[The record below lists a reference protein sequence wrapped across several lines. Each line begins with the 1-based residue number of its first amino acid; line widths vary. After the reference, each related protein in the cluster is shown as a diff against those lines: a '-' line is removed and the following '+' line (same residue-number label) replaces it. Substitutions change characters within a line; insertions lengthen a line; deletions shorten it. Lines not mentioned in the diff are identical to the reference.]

1 MMRVCVVCE
10 GQTEVEFIRTC
21 VAPYLN
27 DGSFYLYPTILQ
39 APSGNHRGGR
49 VTVQRLVNFMRHQ
62 YHETDRITTFVDY
75 YGFQDAEGRTAS
87 QLENAIV
94 EGLSADV
101 NIERRFI
108 LSYVQLHEFEA
119 LLFSDVGKFEYVLDG
134 WSDDVRHTL
143 AAIRNQFN
151 TPEDINNHPATA
163 PSKRILRT
171 FAPGTYSKTVHGP
184 IIAEEIG
191 IDIIRQE
198 CPGFNLWLEKLE
210 FWKAKNR

>member
-1 MMRVCVVCE
+1 MRVCVVCE
-10 GQTEVEFIRTC
+10 GQTEVEFIRAC

-27 DGSFYLYPTILQ
+27 DGRYYLYPTLLQ
-39 APSGNHRGGR
+39 SPSGNHRGGR

-62 YHETDRITTFVDY
+62 YHESDRITTFVDF

-87 QLENAIV
+87 QLHNAIID
-94 EGLSADV
+94 GLGAEAK
-101 NIERRFI
+101 IERRFV
-108 LSYVQLHEFEA
+108 LPYVQLHEFEA
-119 LLFSDVGKFEYVLDG
+119 LLFSDVEKFEYVLDG
-134 WSDDVRHTL
+134 WSEDVRQTL
-143 AAIRNQFN
+143 AAIRNRFS
-151 TPEDINNHPATA
+151 TPEEINTHPTTA

-191 IDIIRQE
+191 IDTIRRQ

-210 FWKAKNR
+210 AWKTQNR